1 MTRSIKVV
9 VIILIF
15 VFSSTISFAFQNEPS
30 GFRRIKWG
38 STDKVGEKGYKLKAD
53 KGEFKVYNKT
63 YEDPVFYRDGIKV
76 RALSIWYYT
85 FEGKFMS
92 TKIICKPSD
101 WNSMKKILISLHG
114 SPTKATDKGYF
125 KTVEWIGQKTNI
137 KMIYTKKKDSKKKYV
152 SVGLFNKEI
161 NKEYSAW
168 KKDKKS
174 QTGGF

>member
-15 VFSSTISFAFQNEPS
+15 FFSSTISFAFQNEPS
-30 GFRRIKWG
+30 GFRGIKWG
-38 STDKVGEKGYKLKAD
+38 STDKVGEKGYKLTSD
-53 KGEFKVYNKT
+53 KEGLKVYYKT
-63 YEDPVFYRDGIKV
+63 LEDRVFYRDGIEV
-76 RALSIWYYT
+76 RALRILYFT

-114 SPTKATDKGYF
+114 SPTKATDKGYS
-125 KTVEWIGQKTNI
+125 KTVEWAGQKTNI
-137 KMIYTKKKDSKKKYV
+137 KMIYTKKKDSKKEYV
-152 SVGLFNKEI
+152 SVGIFNKEL